1 MSKER
6 PIGVL
11 FADISGTT
19 RLYRKLGNAES
30 QYALERCV
38 KRMERAIE
46 AYGGKLVMPAVDELT
61 AVFDTA
67 DALVQGAVEMQRR
80 LADLPPMSGVK
91 LSIRIGAHWGIG
103 TMDEGGLQGL
113 AAELGRRLMSMAG
126 AGQILTCAQTAEA
139 LSRNLRQQLWTA
151 DDLQLDTPGGECQV
165 FRVVW
170 QEDANATVAVPAY
183 DGRAIAPPPPANTV
197 VPSAAA
203 PVAAAAARLAVR
215 FAGKT
220 HLLDATTP
228 TMIIGRDRTAD
239 ISIRSP
245 KASRRHAM
253 IARRSERDFRLI
265 DSSTNGTYVQQGE
278 AVLRVHEG
286 EVALTG
292 KGRIA
297 FGCAPKDADG
307 EVIEFELL

>member
-1 MSKER
+1 MAQDR
-6 PIGVL
+6 IGVL
-11 FADISGTT
+11 YADISGTT
-19 RLYRKLGNAES
+19 RLYRKLGTAES
-30 QYALERCV
+30 QYALERCI

-46 AYGGKLVMPAVDELT
+46 AYGGRLVMPAVDELT
-61 AVFDTA
+61 AVFDTP
-67 DALVQGAVEMQRR
+67 DTLLQGAMEMQRR

-91 LSIRIGAHWGIG
+91 LSIRIGAHWGAG
-103 TMDEGGLQGL
+103 TLDDAGLTGL
-113 AAELGRRLMSMAG
+113 ACDLGRKLMSMAG
-126 AGQILTCAQTAEA
+126 PGQILTCAQTAEA
-139 LSRNLRQQLWTA
+139 VSRNLRQLLWTA

-170 QEDANATVAVPAY
+170 QEDASATVAVPAY
-183 DGRAIAPPPPANTV
+183 DGRAIAPPPPADTV
-197 VPSAAA
+197 LASAGPGQVPA
-203 PVAAAAARLAVR
+203 PRLTLR
-215 FAGKT
+215 FEGRSY
-220 HLLDATTP
+220 LLDAKMP
-228 TMIIGRDRTAD
+228 TVVIGRDRAAN

-253 IARRSERDFRLI
+253 IVRRAERDFRLI

-278 AVLRVHEG
+278 SVLRVHEG

-307 EVIEFELL
+307 EVLEFELL